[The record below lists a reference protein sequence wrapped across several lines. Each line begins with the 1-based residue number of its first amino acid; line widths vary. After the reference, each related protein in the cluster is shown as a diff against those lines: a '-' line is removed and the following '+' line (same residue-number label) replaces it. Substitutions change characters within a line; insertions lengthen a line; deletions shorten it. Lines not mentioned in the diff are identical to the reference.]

1 MLKNKFLNLKKIID
15 IHLNLLKQLKMNIEK
30 IYELRKSFTIIA
42 LTGRKGSG
50 CSEVAERLVQGFSN
64 DNSIFRHPD
73 TTNITHNSYR
83 KYRIV
88 YAYSKENFKPHI
100 LISYKKILF
109 LFILSKNYDSFI
121 KFLKSELLRRDFS
134 ESKLGHLCDF
144 DNEILKIASFKSN
157 FDLLHTEI
165 DTIWKKLKNR
175 KAKEL
180 KDLYLREDFQNLS
193 DSVFDIL
200 EVHSTVKR
208 NKLLQI
214 IGNNLRKSSEYDD
227 FSNYNLDNV
236 FSVVDLINDIIKAF
250 TRENKKN
257 KISTE
262 IVIDS
267 LRNPLEI
274 MFFRQRFSAF
284 YTIAINRTEDIRKA
298 VIKNRYKNDK
308 QIDIDKLITEEYNS
322 AKAKDFYKQNVS
334 QCIQSADIHLAFKD
348 YDEIDFLNN
357 EVSIKNENVS
367 PYFSWQMQL
376 LKFLSLIDQPGIVT
390 PSPEERCMQLAFTA
404 KYNSGC
410 ISRQVGA
417 AITDENYAIKAIG
430 WNNTPEGQVPC
441 ALRNA
446 DDLLSG
452 NDDYDAFT
460 TYEKSNPEFQKAF
473 KENYENQSTKDNRKD
488 LKGRNLC
495 FCFKGLINSYSDGKN
510 QVHTRS
516 LHAEESAFLQI
527 TKYGGQGILNGKLF
541 TTASPC
547 ELCSKKA
554 YQLGIKVIY
563 YVDPYPGISLEHI
576 LTAGSKDRNPK
587 LRLFHGA
594 IGNAYHWL
602 YEPFMAYKDELN
614 LILGQNIKDLAS
626 IKEELLVI
634 KNKELLSAQNDLQV
648 LTEENE
654 KLKEIIASRGL

>member
-1 MLKNKFLNLKKIID
+1 
-15 IHLNLLKQLKMNIEK
+15 MNIEK
-30 IYELRKSFTIIA
+30 IYELRKSFTILA

-50 CSEVAERLVQGFSN
+50 CSEVAERLIQGWTD
-64 DNSIFRHPD
+64 DNAIFRHPD
-73 TTNITHNSYR
+73 TSNISHNSYR

-88 YAYSKENFKPHI
+88 YEYSRENFKPHI

-109 LFILSKNYDSFI
+109 LYILLKDHDSLI
-121 KFLKSELLRRDFS
+121 DFLKGSRLKEDFAKS
-134 ESKLGHLCDF
+134 NLEHLCNFED
-144 DNEILKIASFKSN
+144 EIKHLQKCKDEFQSLHNKIN
-157 FDLLHTEI
+157 
-165 DTIWKKLKNR
+165 TIWKNRRKNE
-175 KAKEL
+175 KADHLKEL
-180 KDLYLREDFQNLS
+180 YISQEFQNLS
-193 DSVFDIL
+193 DNFFNIL
-200 EVHSTVKR
+200 EIHSTVKR

-214 IGNNLRKSSEYDD
+214 IGNNLRKSSHYNDSTN
-227 FSNYNLDNV
+227 FNLDNV
-236 FSVVDLINDIIKAF
+236 FAVVILINDIIKSF
-250 TRENKKN
+250 TRKSKKD
-257 KISTE
+257 KTVTE

-284 YTIAINRTEDIRKA
+284 YTIAVNRTEEIREE
-298 VIKNRYKNDK
+298 VIKKRYEKDE
-308 QIDIDKLITEEYNS
+308 QIDVHKLISEEYNG

-334 QCIQSADIHLAFKD
+334 QCIQNADIHLAFKD
-348 YDEIDFLNN
+348 YKEIDELNEQVN
-357 EVSIKNENVS
+357 LKNENVS

-452 NDDYDAFT
+452 KDDYDAFT
-460 TYEKSNPEFQKAF
+460 TYEKSNPEFQKTF
-473 KENYENQSTKDNRKD
+473 KDNYNNTRVEEKRKD

-527 TKYGGQGILNGKLF
+527 SKYGGQGILNGKLF

-563 YVDPYPGISLEHI
+563 YIDPYPGISLEHI
-576 LTAGSKDRNPK
+576 LTAGSNDRNPK

-614 LILGQNIKDLAS
+614 LILEHTTKDLAS
-626 IKEELLVI
+626 MKEELLLI
-634 KNKELLSAQNDLQV
+634 KTNELLSAKNDLQAMI
-648 LTEENE
+648 EENE
-654 KLKEIIASRGL
+654 KLKEIIASKK

>member
-1 MLKNKFLNLKKIID
+1 
-15 IHLNLLKQLKMNIEK
+15 MNIEK

-50 CSEVAERLVQGFSN
+50 CSEVANRLKEGFSN
-64 DNSIFRHPD
+64 DNSIFRNPS

-88 YAYSKENFKPHI
+88 YDYSKENFKPHI

-109 LFILSKNYDSFI
+109 LFILTKNYDDFI
-121 KFLKSELLRRDFS
+121 IFLKSENLRRDFA
-134 ESKLGHLCDF
+134 ESRLAHLCDF
-144 DNEILKIASFKSN
+144 DDEIKKISYFKNDFDFLHNEIDA
-157 FDLLHTEI
+157 
-165 DTIWKKLKNR
+165 IWKKQKNA
-175 KAKEL
+175 KARGL
-180 KDLYLREDFQNLS
+180 KDLYQTEKFQHLANCI
-193 DSVFDIL
+193 FEIL
-200 EVHSTVKR
+200 EIHSTVKR
-208 NKLLQI
+208 NKLLQL
-214 IGNNLRKSSEYDD
+214 IGNNLRKSSEYDS

-250 TRENKKN
+250 ARENKSK
-257 KISTE
+257 KTSTE

-284 YTIAINRTEDIRKA
+284 YTIAINRTEEIRKK
-298 VIKNRYKNDK
+298 VIDSRYKKDK
-308 QIDIDKLITEEYNS
+308 KNDIDRLISEEYNG

-334 QCIQSADIHLAFKD
+334 QCIQNADIHLAFKD
-348 YDEIDFLNN
+348 YEEIDLLNK
-357 EVSIKNENVS
+357 EVNLKNENVS

-441 ALRNA
+441 SLRNA
-446 DDLLSG
+446 DDLISG
-452 NDDYDAFT
+452 KDDYDAFT

-473 KENYENQSTKDNRKD
+473 KENYANQRITDNRKD
-488 LKGRNLC
+488 LKGRNIC
-495 FCFKGLINSYSDGKN
+495 FCFKGLINSYSEGKN

-563 YVDPYPGISLEHI
+563 YIDPYPGISLEHI
-576 LTAGSKDRNPK
+576 LTAGSNDRNPK

-614 LILGQNIKDLAS
+614 LILGNNIKDLAS
-626 IKEELLVI
+626 IKEELIVI
-634 KNKELLSAQNDLQV
+634 KDKELLSAKEDLQA

-654 KLKEIIASRGL
+654 KLKEIIASKTNQS